1 MGDTT
6 LYQGGARVVASRLD
20 KEVEEI
26 LLHIKQNHNFLLSGG
41 AGSGK
46 TYSLVQTL
54 KQISILY
61 PNAQIACITYT
72 NAAAIE
78 IMNRANIANLR
89 VSTIHDFLW
98 ENISIFPNDLRLT
111 LVDLV
116 NMEDSGI
123 KNPYQDEVFLLS
135 SDVAV
140 QYKEYVRLANGE
152 ISHDEVLVL
161 ANEMYKKYSKLCDI
175 LNDRYPFIFVD
186 EYQDVSPLVVDI
198 LLNYLQKSKHRNII
212 GFFGDSMQS
221 IYDDK
226 SVGDI
231 EEYVSRG
238 IVHKIEKEQN
248 RRNPN
253 AVIKLANKLRID
265 GLEQKE
271 SNDIDAPNMNE
282 GKLKEGTAKFLF
294 SQNIEVSSVKKSKWC
309 EGWNFNDSK
318 QTKELRLT
326 HNLIASEAGFD
337 ELMQIYDNDPIIKF
351 KKEFKKA
358 AEQKHYV
365 IAENATVDEVVK
377 GMDWKYKKG
386 VNEGKQHLDVL
397 LSENEVQT
405 LYNYVK
411 LWSYEKFNQIYM
423 DKDSLIDDRV
433 EVAGTVVREAKRDYL
448 IQHLFKIQDI
458 IFLYKNQ
465 MFNELLQKTQIK
477 IVMNSDKAKLVDN
490 IEKLISMENESIES
504 VIDFADQVGLCRKDD
519 KFLSFVEKNEY
530 LYWRVQQVKYG
541 EFQNLYKYLEGYT
554 PFSTQH
560 KIKGLEYENVLV
572 FLENG
577 GWSNYNFEYL
587 FNEHIFSTLS
597 KSKQETYPRILK
609 RTKKL
614 FYVCVTRAKG
624 NLVVFYPNPTEGV
637 LEGAIE
643 LFGEENC
650 IDLDK
655 EDVPY

>member
-123 KNPYQDEVFLLS
+123 KKPNQDEVFLLS

-186 EYQDVSPLVVDI
+186 EYQDASPLVVDI

-337 ELMQIYDNDPIIKF
+337 ELMQIYDNDPIFKF

-465 MFNELLQKTQIK
+465 IFNELLQKTQIK

-504 VIDFADQVGLCRKDD
+504 VVDFVDQVGLCRKDD